1 MAKKIIQQQPEE
13 IEPKGTQEEE
23 AQQQEEVQEVQPVTK
38 PKRVLTEKQLE
49 SLARARE
56 AAAHK
61 KRELKELA
69 QKAKALPKKEIE
81 VKAAEYDKLEA
92 KKQQLTQ
99 APQETKPIKKV
110 KKVIQVEEDDE
121 EEVEVVV
128 KKQTKKVEDTF
139 DKDVSMLSIQQKLK
153 LERQKMLIN
162 KILLKSFISF
172 HFRVSIYYKRVMWF
186 TCRVFI

>member
-1 MAKKIIQQQPEE
+1 MAKKIIQQQSEPEQ
-13 IEPKGTQEEE
+13 IEATEPEG
-23 AQQQEEVQEVQPVTK
+23 AQEEVEDEVEEVQPVTK

-99 APQETKPIKKV
+99 PPQEKKAVKKIV
-110 KKVIQVEEDDE
+110 KKVIEVEEDDNE
-121 EEVEVVV
+121 EEEAEVVV
-128 KKQTKKVEDTF
+128 KKQQPKKVENTF

-153 LERQKMLIN
+153 AERQKMLIN
-162 KILLKSFISF
+162 ALSP
-172 HFRVSIYYKRVMWF
+172 M
-186 TCRVFI
+186 C

>member
-1 MAKKIIQQQPEE
+1 MAKKIIQQQSEE
-13 IEPKGTQEEE
+13 IEPEGTQEET
-23 AQQQEEVQEVQPVTK
+23 QQQEEVHEAQPVTK

-128 KKQTKKVEDTF
+128 KKQPKKVEDTF

-162 KILLKSFISF
+162 ALSP
-172 HFRVSIYYKRVMWF
+172 M
-186 TCRVFI
+186 C